1 MVTCLEPTEAISPS
15 RSLQSLTKL
24 ATKFPRLI
32 PPEELDQL
40 DDEWRAILYSRDK
53 LQSCVNKTPVEF
65 WISVGKIT
73 DGFGELKFT
82 VVSKLMKALLVLPH
96 SSACVE
102 RVFSEVNLV
111 KTPTTNGP
119 TVANRLLARQHLRR
133 NEKNCHTWT
142 PSKELLNSVQSGQC
156 HSRYTTRLC
165 QKATEN
171 VVTFYDVL
179 DGTN

>member
-1 MVTCLEPTEAISPS
+1 
-15 RSLQSLTKL
+15 
-24 ATKFPRLI
+24 
-32 PPEELDQL
+32 
-40 DDEWRAILYSRDK
+40 
-53 LQSCVNKTPVEF
+53 
-65 WISVGKIT
+65 
-73 DGFGELKFT
+73 
-82 VVSKLMKALLVLPH
+82 MKALLILPH

-111 KTPTTNGP
+111 KTPTTNRLRP
-119 TVANRLLARQHLRR
+119 STVANRLLARQHLRR

-142 PSKELLNSVQSGQC
+142 PPKELLNSVQSGQC